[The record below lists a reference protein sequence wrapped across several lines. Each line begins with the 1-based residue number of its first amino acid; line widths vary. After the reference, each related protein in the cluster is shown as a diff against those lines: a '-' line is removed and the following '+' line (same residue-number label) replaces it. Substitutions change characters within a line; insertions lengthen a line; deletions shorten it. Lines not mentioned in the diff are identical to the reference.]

1 MKPLLSIIVP
11 AFNIE
16 NYISRCLE
24 NLINQN
30 YKNIEIIVVDD
41 GSKDKTGEIIDRYVQ
56 KDSRIKVIHKK
67 NEGVSIARN
76 TGIDIAKGDY
86 IGFVDG
92 DDTVDEEMF
101 EVLIENAVK
110 YDADISHCGYKM
122 VFPSRTD
129 YYYNT
134 EDILIQNN
142 YDGLKD
148 LLKADRIEPGLWN
161 KIYKS
166 NLFDDI
172 RLNPIIKYNED
183 LLANFYLFKKSTK
196 SVFYDK
202 CMYNYMI
209 RKGSAATKKISKN
222 KILDPI
228 LVMKEIKNSLEKD
241 SDLYKIVYRRYLGA
255 LIGVCRNKECRNN
268 KEFRHYIEEIKKELK
283 RECHD
288 INNKYLIVGKLKYM
302 IYGVIYLPTIFNIV
316 DNIHSIM
323 SGNKYKYEVK

>member
-1 MKPLLSIIVP
+1 MEPLLSIIVP

-41 GSKDKTGEIIDRYVQ
+41 GSKDKTGEIIDSYVQ

-101 EVLIENAVK
+101 EILIKNAVK

-134 EDILIQNN
+134 EDIVIQNN

-148 LLKADRIEPGLWN
+148 LLKADRVEPSLSN

-166 NLFDDI
+166 TLFDDV
-172 RLNPIIKYNED
+172 RLSSDIKYNED
-183 LLANFYLFKKSTK
+183 LLANFYLFRKSIK

-241 SDLYKIVYRRYLGA
+241 SDLYKIVYRRYLRN
-255 LIGVCRNKECRNN
+255 LVGVCRNKECRHD
-268 KEFRHYIEEIKKELK
+268 KELRHYIKDAKKELK
-283 RECHD
+283 REYYD
-288 INNKYLIVGKLKYM
+288 INNKHLIVGKLKYM
-302 IYGVIYLPTIFNIV
+302 IFGVVHFSLLFNLI
-316 DNIHSIM
+316 DNIYGILSK
-323 SGNKYKYEVK
+323 NKYKYEVK

>member
-1 MKPLLSIIVP
+1 MEPLLSIIVP

-30 YKNIEIIVVDD
+30 YKNIEIIVVND
-41 GSKDKTGEIIDRYVQ
+41 GSKDKTGEIIDGYAQ
-56 KDSRIKVIHKK
+56 KDSRIKAIHKK

-110 YDADISHCGYKM
+110 YSADISHCGYKM
-122 VFPSRTD
+122 VFPSRID

-134 EDILIQNN
+134 ENIIIQNN

-161 KIYKS
+161 KIYKVS
-166 NLFDDI
+166 LFDDI
-172 RLNPIIKYNED
+172 RLNPNIKYNED

-228 LVMKEIKNSLEKD
+228 LVMEEIKNSLENK
-241 SDLYKIVYRRYLGA
+241 SDLYKIVYRRYLST
-255 LIGVCRNKECRNN
+255 LVGVCRNKECRSD
-268 KEFRHYIEEIKKELK
+268 KELIHYVEDAKKVLK
-283 RECHD
+283 RECND
-288 INNKYLIVGKLKYM
+288 INNKHLIVGKLKYM
-302 IYGVIYLPTIFNIV
+302 IYGVIYLPAIFNIV

>member
-1 MKPLLSIIVP
+1 MEPLLSIIVP

-16 NYISRCLE
+16 GYISRCLE
-24 NLINQN
+24 NLINQK
-30 YKNIEIIVVDD
+30 YKNIEIIVVND
-41 GSKDKTGEIIDRYVQ
+41 GSKDKTGEIIDIYAQ

-101 EVLIENAVK
+101 EVLIKNAVK

-134 EDILIQNN
+134 EDIIVQNN

-148 LLKADRIEPGLWN
+148 LLKADRIEPSLSN

-166 NLFDDI
+166 TLFDEI
-172 RLNPIIKYNED
+172 RLSSDIKYNED
-183 LLANFYLFKKSTK
+183 LLANFYLFRKSIK

-202 CMYNYMI
+202 CMYNYII

-228 LVMKEIKNSLEKD
+228 LVMEEIKNSLEKD
-241 SDLYKIVYRRYLGA
+241 SELYKIIYHRYLGT
-255 LIGVCRNKECRNN
+255 LVGVCRNKECRND
-268 KEFRHYIEEIKKELK
+268 KEFRHYVEEAKKELK

-288 INNKYLIVGKLKYM
+288 INNKHLIVGKLKYM
-302 IYGVIYLPTIFNIV
+302 IYGVIYLPGIFNIV
-316 DNIHSIM
+316 DNIYSIM

>member
-1 MKPLLSIIVP
+1 MEPLLSIIVP

-24 NLINQN
+24 NLINQK
-30 YKNIEIIVVDD
+30 YRNIEIIVVDD
-41 GSKDKTGEIIDRYVQ
+41 GSKDKTGEIIDSYAQ
-56 KDSRIKVIHKK
+56 KDPRIKAIHKK

-92 DDTVDEEMF
+92 DDTIDEEMF
-101 EVLIENAVK
+101 EVLIENAIK
-110 YDADISHCGYKM
+110 YSADISHCGYKM

-134 EDILIQNN
+134 EDVIIQNN

-148 LLKADRIEPGLWN
+148 LLKADRVEPSLSN

-166 NLFDDI
+166 TLFDDI
-172 RLNPIIKYNED
+172 RLSSNIKYNED
-183 LLANFYLFKKSTK
+183 LLANFYLFRKSIK

-209 RKGSAATKKISKN
+209 RKGSAATKEISKN

-228 LVMKEIKNSLEKD
+228 LVIEEIKNSLETD
-241 SDLYKIVYRRYLGA
+241 TDLYNIVYRRYLNN
-255 LIGVCRNKECRNN
+255 LIGICRNKECRNN
-268 KEFRHYIEEIKKELK
+268 KEFRHYIKDAKQELK
-283 RECHD
+283 RVYYD
-288 INNKYLIVGKLKYM
+288 INNKYFIVGKLKYM
-302 IYGVIYLPTIFNIV
+302 ILGVVYFPLLFNLI
-316 DNIHSIM
+316 DNIYGILSK
-323 SGNKYKYEVK
+323 NKYKYEVR

>member
-1 MKPLLSIIVP
+1 MEPLLSIIVP

-16 NYISRCLE
+16 NYISRCLDS
-24 NLINQN
+24 LINQY
-30 YKNIEIIVVDD
+30 YKNIEIVVVDD
-41 GSKDKTGEIIDRYVQ
+41 GSEDKTGEIIDSYVQ

-67 NEGVSIARN
+67 NEGVSSARN

-110 YDADISHCGYKM
+110 YNADISHCGYKM
-122 VFPSRTD
+122 VFPSRVD

-134 EDILIQNN
+134 EDIIIQNN

-148 LLKADRIEPGLWN
+148 LLKADRVEPSLSN

-166 NLFDDI
+166 TLFDDI
-172 RLNPIIKYNED
+172 RLRSDIKYNED
-183 LLANFYLFKKSTK
+183 LLANFYLFKKCTK

-228 LVMKEIKNSLEKD
+228 LVMEEIKSSLETD
-241 SDLYKIVYRRYLGA
+241 TDLYNIVYRRYLNN
-255 LIGVCRNKECRNN
+255 LIGICRNNECRNN
-268 KEFRHYIEEIKKELK
+268 KEFRHYIKDAKQELK
-283 RECHD
+283 RVYYD

-302 IYGVIYLPTIFNIV
+302 ILGVVYFSLLFNLI
-316 DNIHSIM
+316 DNIYGILSK
-323 SGNKYKYEVK
+323 NKYKYEVK

>member
-1 MKPLLSIIVP
+1 MEPLLSIIVP

-30 YKNIEIIVVDD
+30 YKNIEIIVVND
-41 GSKDKTGEIIDRYVQ
+41 GSKDKTGEIIDSYAQ

-67 NEGVSIARN
+67 NEGVSVARN

-129 YYYNT
+129 YYHNT
-134 EDILIQNN
+134 EKTIIQSN
-142 YDGLKD
+142 YNGLKD
-148 LLKADRIEPGLWN
+148 LLNADKVEPGLWN

-166 NLFDDI
+166 SLFDNI
-172 RLNPIIKYNED
+172 RLNPNIRYNED
-183 LLANFYLFKKSTK
+183 LLANFYLFEKSRK

-202 CMYNYMI
+202 CMYNYRI
-209 RKGSAATKKISKN
+209 RKGSAATTKVSQN
-222 KILDPI
+222 KIQDPV
-228 LVMKEIKNSLEKD
+228 LVMEEIKNYLQED
-241 SDLYKIVYRRYLGA
+241 SELYKIAYIRYLNT
-255 LIGVCRNKECRNN
+255 LVGVCRNKYCKNDKKIRSYIKEAKDQLKTELFN
-268 KEFRHYIEEIKKELK
+268 KRK
-283 RECHD
+283 
-288 INNKYLIVGKLKYM
+288 KYLINRKLKYM
-302 IYGVIYLPTIFNIV
+302 IYGVLYLQIVFNCI
-316 DNIHSIM
+316 DNIYSRI
-323 SGNKYKYEVK
+323 SGNKYKYKVE

>member
-1 MKPLLSIIVP
+1 MEPLLSIIVP

-16 NYISRCLE
+16 SYISRCLE
-24 NLINQN
+24 NLLNQN
-30 YKNIEIIVVDD
+30 YKNIEIIVVND
-41 GSKDKTGEIIDRYVQ
+41 GSKDKTGEIIDSYAQ
-56 KDSRIKVIHKK
+56 KDSRIKAIHKK

-110 YDADISHCGYKM
+110 YSADISHCGYKM

-134 EDILIQNN
+134 EDIIIQNN

-148 LLKADRIEPGLWN
+148 LLKADRVEPSLSN

-166 NLFDDI
+166 TLFDDI
-172 RLNPIIKYNED
+172 RLSSDIKYNED
-183 LLANFYLFKKSTK
+183 LLANFYLFRKSIK

-228 LVMKEIKNSLEKD
+228 LVIEEIKNSLDKD
-241 SDLYKIVYRRYLGA
+241 SDLYKIVYIRFLST
-255 LIGVCRNKECRNN
+255 LVGVCRNKECRYD
-268 KEFRHYIEEIKKELK
+268 KELRYYIKDAKKELK

-288 INNKYLIVGKLKYM
+288 INNKHLIVGKLKYM
-302 IYGVIYLPTIFNIV
+302 IYGVIYLPAIFNIV